1 MSKNKGMRRSGRL
14 LCLLAALAVLCAGY
28 AVVSRVTQKE
38 AAIETGGSFAVAEIS
53 PDEITSIAWQ
63 HEGETLSIFREDGG
77 EWRLDGIEG
86 FPLRQDLAEEI
97 AENIASLEATHSV
110 TGGADPADY
119 GLDAPEETIT
129 VQLGSGDTL
138 DYSMGALNEI
148 TGEYYLRFS
157 KNEAIYTIASALD
170 SLAPYGR
177 AELLDAPEIPALDGA
192 TRLVIAGTDAD
203 VEQNY
208 FADSTGMTYTD
219 SYHWFHV
226 GMDGAAQPSDADRV
240 NALLDKISALSLTD
254 CVDYS
259 ADETALAS
267 YGLSPAQL
275 TVTAEYPAQ
284 SAEESEPAEAA
295 FTLLIGGQDAETGE
309 YYAALPDSQLVFR
322 IDADTAERLLFA
334 TNDSLRAD
342 DVLLMDWTAVT
353 GMEFTIG
360 GESHILVRDTVETLD
375 GADAEPAETA
385 GAEPVETDSAEPAET
400 AAPETVWT
408 LDGSRVDDEKVAALE
423 QALTALTSSGRA
435 ETAAGGA
442 EVLRLTILRDSDSYD
457 RVELAFSEYD
467 AENYLYT
474 LMGESRLLV
483 AADAV
488 DAIVRTLKYLG
499 Q

>member
-1 MSKNKGMRRSGRL
+1 MSKNKGVRRSGRL

-38 AAIETGGSFAVAEIS
+38 AVIETGGSFAVAEIS

-63 HEGETLSIFREDGG
+63 HEGETLSISREDGG

-240 NALLDKISALSLTD
+240 NALLDKISHGAVKRVREKFHVVCTFYRYCLCILHSSVLPLSFRVFPAGL
-254 CVDYS
+254 S
-259 ADETALAS
+259 FWPSLAS
-267 YGLSPAQL
+267 AWVLCYPLRLWFMFWLFFLASRIQEQQRPAHDQ
-275 TVTAEYPAQ
+275 
-284 SAEESEPAEAA
+284 
-295 FTLLIGGQDAETGE
+295 
-309 YYAALPDSQLVFR
+309 DSQGDQL
-322 IDADTAERLLFA
+322 
-334 TNDSLRAD
+334 
-342 DVLLMDWTAVT
+342 
-353 GMEFTIG
+353 
-360 GESHILVRDTVETLD
+360 
-375 GADAEPAETA
+375 
-385 GAEPVETDSAEPAET
+385 
-400 AAPETVWT
+400 
-408 LDGSRVDDEKVAALE
+408 
-423 QALTALTSSGRA
+423 
-435 ETAAGGA
+435 
-442 EVLRLTILRDSDSYD
+442 
-457 RVELAFSEYD
+457 
-467 AENYLYT
+467 
-474 LMGESRLLV
+474 
-483 AADAV
+483 
-488 DAIVRTLKYLG
+488 
-499 Q
+499 

>member
-38 AAIETGGSFAVAEIS
+38 AVIETGGSFAVAEIS

-63 HEGETLSIFREDGG
+63 HEGETLSISREDGG

-138 DYSMGALNEI
+138 DYSMGVLNEI

-226 GMDGAAQPSDADRV
+226 GMDGAAQPSD
-240 NALLDKISALSLTD
+240 
-254 CVDYS
+254 
-259 ADETALAS
+259 
-267 YGLSPAQL
+267 
-275 TVTAEYPAQ
+275 
-284 SAEESEPAEAA
+284 
-295 FTLLIGGQDAETGE
+295 
-309 YYAALPDSQLVFR
+309 
-322 IDADTAERLLFA
+322 
-334 TNDSLRAD
+334 AD

>member
-38 AAIETGGSFAVAEIS
+38 AVIETGGSFAVAEIS

-63 HEGETLSIFREDGG
+63 HEGETLSISREDGG

-219 SYHWFHV
+219 SYHWVHV
-226 GMDGAAQPSDADRV
+226 GMDGAAQPSDTDRV
-240 NALLDKISALSLTD
+240 NTLLDKISALSLTD

-275 TVTAEYPAQ
+275 TVTTEYPAQ
-284 SAEESEPAEAA
+284 SAEESEPAEAT

-375 GADAEPAETA
+375 GAD
-385 GAEPVETDSAEPAET
+385 AEPAET

>member
-38 AAIETGGSFAVAEIS
+38 AVIETGGSFAVAEIS
-53 PDEITSIAWQ
+53 PDEITSIARQ
-63 HEGETLSIFREDGG
+63 HEGETLSISREDGG

-275 TVTAEYPAQ
+275 TVTAEYSAQ

-375 GADAEPAETA
+375 GA
-385 GAEPVETDSAEPAET
+385 EPAET

-408 LDGSRVDDEKVAALE
+408 LDGSRVDDEKVTALE

-457 RVELAFSEYD
+457 RMELAFSEYD

>member
-38 AAIETGGSFAVAEIS
+38 AVIETGGSFAVAEIS

-63 HEGETLSIFREDGG
+63 HEGETLSISREDGG

-219 SYHWFHV
+219 SYHWFHA

-275 TVTAEYPAQ
+275 TVTAEYSAQ
-284 SAEESEPAEAA
+284 SAEESEPAEAT

-334 TNDSLRAD
+334 TNDSLRDD

-385 GAEPVETDSAEPAET
+385 GAEPVET